1 MGGRSVLSCVFMAC
15 LCILHCVYVV
25 FMTMFILC
33 LETCVFLC
41 LWSCVFMHFT
51 LCLCCVYEKC
61 LYCIWRLVSF
71 CVYGVFLYFTHCLYS
86 VNGSMRSCFGQVLVC
101 ISVCL
106 LGIKLEYM
114 CFPFYYGDVPINTV
128 IITVFVLRVV
138 FMVVFMKL
146 CLWCVYDKK
155 RLTPCLC
162 VRFLLRSS
170 QISAKTIHPY
180 VSNSALS
187 LLQISIVY

>member
-1 MGGRSVLSCVFMAC
+1 M
-15 LCILHCVYVV
+15 
-25 FMTMFILC
+25 
-33 LETCVFLC
+33 
-41 LWSCVFMHFT
+41 
-51 LCLCCVYEKC
+51 
-61 LYCIWRLVSF
+61 SF

-86 VNGSMRSCFGQVLVC
+86 VNDSMRSGFGQVLVC

-162 VRFLLRSS
+162 VRFLLRVVRLYSYPLEW
-170 QISAKTIHPY
+170 HE
-180 VSNSALS
+180 
-187 LLQISIVY
+187 

>member
-1 MGGRSVLSCVFMAC
+1 MHFTLCLCCVYDNVYIVLGDLCLFVFME
-15 LCILHCVYVV
+15 LCVYG
-25 FMTMFILC
+25 
-33 LETCVFLC
+33 
-41 LWSCVFMHFT
+41 VFMHFT

-86 VNGSMRSCFGQVLVC
+86 VNDSMRSGFGQVLVC

-162 VRFLLRSS
+162 VRFSL
-170 QISAKTIHPY
+170 
-180 VSNSALS
+180 SN
-187 LLQISIVY
+187 IMMIRMYKFGIMR

>member
-1 MGGRSVLSCVFMAC
+1 MEL
-15 LCILHCVYVV
+15 CVYG
-25 FMTMFILC
+25 
-33 LETCVFLC
+33 
-41 LWSCVFMHFT
+41 VFMHFT

-71 CVYGVFLYFTHCLYS
+71 CVYGVFLYFTQCLYS
-86 VNGSMRSCFGQVLVC
+86 VNDSMRSGFGQVLVC

-162 VRFLLRSS
+162 VRFLLSFRFH
-170 QISAKTIHPY
+170 ISD
-180 VSNSALS
+180 
-187 LLQISIVY
+187 SIVQVSDFRFQIPGFRFRVSVVIFEVLDFV